1 MHALVSAKN
10 DEKIYDSIRDFGIKI
25 IRKKGE
31 KKSEIMSTA
40 TGPTNNNPSQSSTK
54 AEPQKA
60 VHIGNQKEYN
70 LQYSKK
76 CC

>member
-1 MHALVSAKN
+1 MTTS
-10 DEKIYDSIRDFGIKI
+10 
-25 IRKKGE
+25 
-31 KKSEIMSTA
+31 
-40 TGPTNNNPSQSSTK
+40 GPTNPNNQYQNTPK
-54 AEPQKA
+54 GEPQKA